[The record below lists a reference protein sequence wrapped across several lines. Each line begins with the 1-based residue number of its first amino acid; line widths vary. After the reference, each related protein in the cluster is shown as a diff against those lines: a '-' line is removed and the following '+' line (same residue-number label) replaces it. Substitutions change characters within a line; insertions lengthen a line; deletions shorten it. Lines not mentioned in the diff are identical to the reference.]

1 MAGNTRKETIRIQI
15 MNQTESRE
23 CFSQDVELLYLFEG
37 ELTVIQDTQ
46 KSLMREEDILLINAG
61 KKYQLRGEN
70 VLYVQLL
77 LSYSAFCETLGSPNV
92 MFFCDST
99 RESSKSHENLR
110 KLIRGLL
117 KEYLEMERGKPRFA
131 FDAVCSQIQDILSSA
146 FLIRTVSQDLKEGT
160 EKYEE
165 RIRRINQYVYA
176 NYRQPIN
183 IKEPSENLFL
193 SVGYLSRF
201 FKSNYGMNFADYV
214 NKIRL
219 QHSVEE
225 LIYTENPITM
235 IAYDNGFSNTTA
247 FNKAFKKEYGDTP
260 TAMRKRYSTE
270 KEEKGGQDTGK
281 LRRQL
286 EEIFGEEEQAPAV
299 PEEDIQTVSAREE
312 GTPTSFFWNKLINVG
327 AAEDLAK
334 SEVREHL
341 LLMKT
346 AFHFEYARFWSPFT
360 REMFIDVNDEEGEYN
375 FSRLNTVMDFLVDEG
390 FKLHIE
396 LGTKPRRIQKNSKEN
411 LIYEEKES
419 ADSLIKWERMLEAFM
434 NNLLQRYSLKTVSE
448 WRFELWWKED
458 YVWEG
463 NYYPEEYFRSFKSL
477 YRIVKRYS
485 PNSLVGGCGMN
496 TYLPADITYPY
507 MQDFYKKWSR
517 ETVAPD
523 FVSLVSYPYILQRSG
538 ENLVVS
544 QRSLDADYIKHGLDI
559 VKNLLRECGWED
571 TRLWIAEWSLSIS
584 DRNALHDSCYKGAYI
599 LKNCIDLYG
608 EIDVMGYFLGSD
620 RTSEYYDTSQLLYGG
635 NGLLTKDGILKPAG
649 FAFTL
654 LNRSGS
660 HFLRKGKN
668 WLVTGEK
675 PDMLG
680 ILCHNCKSLNY
691 NYFSTRED
699 EIDKKNLEKYYE
711 DTEPLELYFRITD
724 VEDGIWQLRFY
735 RINEK
740 HGSILNLWSDMEYE
754 KKLSREDIRY
764 FRRVCEPM
772 MQIQKKTAIHGKLDV
787 RLRLLANEILFVS
800 LKRKSDSLM

>member
-1 MAGNTRKETIRIQI
+1 MAGNTRKENIRIQI
-15 MNQTESRE
+15 INQVESRE

-37 ELTVIQDTQ
+37 EITVIQDTQ

-61 KKYQLRGEN
+61 KKYQIRGEK
-70 VLYVQLL
+70 VLYVRLL
-77 LSYSAFCETLGSPNV
+77 LSYSVFCETLGSPNV

-110 KLIRGLL
+110 RLVCGLL

-131 FDAVCSQIQDILSSA
+131 FDAVCSQIQDLLSSA

-183 IKEPSENLFL
+183 IKELSENLFL

-260 TAMRKRYSTE
+260 TAMRKRYSRE
-270 KEEKGGQDTGK
+270 KEEKNEQDAGK

-299 PEEDIQTVSAREE
+299 PEEDIQIISAREE

-327 AAEDLAK
+327 AAEDLTK
-334 SEVREHL
+334 SEVQEHL

-346 AFHFEYARFWSPFT
+346 AFGFEYARFWSPFT
-360 REMFIDVNDEEGEYN
+360 RAMFIDVNDEDGEYN
-375 FSRLNTVMDFLVDEG
+375 FSRLNKVMDFLVDEG

-396 LGTKPRRIQKNSKEN
+396 LASKPQRLQKSSTEEI
-411 LIYEEKES
+411 IYEVKES
-419 ADSLIKWERMLEAFM
+419 TDSILKWEQLLEAFM
-434 NNLLQRYSLKTVSE
+434 SNLIQRYSQKTVSE
-448 WRFELWWKED
+448 WRFELWWEED
-458 YVWEG
+458 YAWKG
-463 NYYPEEYFRSFKSL
+463 CYHPEEYFRLFEST

-485 PNSLVGGCGMN
+485 PDSLVGGCGMS
-496 TYLPADITYPY
+496 TYLQSDLIYPY
-507 MQDFYKKWSR
+507 MQDFYRRWSQK
-517 ETVAPD
+517 TVRPD
-523 FVSLVSYPYILQRSG
+523 FVSVISYPYSIQKSG
-538 ENLVVS
+538 EEIFARRCMDVN
-544 QRSLDADYIKHGLDI
+544 YIKHGLDI
-559 VKNLLRECGWED
+559 TRKLLQECGWGD
-571 TRLWIAEWSLSIS
+571 VRLWITEWNFSIS
-584 DRNALHDSCYKGAYI
+584 DRNALQDSCYKGAYI

-608 EIDVMGYFLGSD
+608 DVEVMGYFLGSD
-620 RTSEYYDTSQLLYGG
+620 RISEYYDTNRLLYGG
-635 NGLLTKDGILKPAG
+635 KGLISKDGILKPAG
-649 FAFTL
+649 FAFSF
-654 LNRSGS
+654 LNRCGS
-660 HFLRKGKN
+660 RFIRRGEN
-668 WLVTGEK
+668 WLITKEE
-675 PDMLG
+675 PNTWG
-680 ILCHNCKSLNY
+680 ILCHNCKELNY
-691 NYFSTRED
+691 NYFSTQED
-699 EIDKKNLEKYYE
+699 AIEKKNLDKYYE
-711 DTEPLELYFRITD
+711 DTDPLPLFFRFTD
-724 VEDGIWQLRFY
+724 VEDGIWQFRFY
-735 RINEK
+735 RVNEK
-740 HGSILNLWSDMEYE
+740 QGSVLNLWAETEYE
-754 KKLSREDIRY
+754 KKLIREDIRY

-772 MQIQKKTAIHGKLDV
+772 MQIRRKEAVNGELSF
-787 RLRLLANEILFVS
+787 RLRLPANEILFVS
-800 LKRKSDSLM
+800 LKKK